1 MCGLVGIMSSDMKIK
16 HKDVLSCLL
25 YLDTFRG
32 RDSTGVAAI
41 RHNGDT
47 SVLKSTVPGY
57 EFTEGKQLEEHL
69 RVNDSVWIGHN
80 RYGTV
85 GRNIRSNAHPF
96 MVLDAQGTCEL
107 VGAHNGTLKNK
118 WVLTDHTKYGTDSEA
133 LLHEIAGITLEKT
146 IEKVEGAWAL
156 TYYDHRA
163 EEMRFLRN
171 EERPLFYAFEADE
184 KTIIW
189 ASEIWMIRVACS
201 RSDIKLHEDRI
212 HMTLPDTLYRIPA
225 TEKVGEKL
233 IIEKTG
239 GLVGKTPDFFQGR
252 NTAAVGG
259 TNAANQT
266 PQQKATEAAQAARQ
280 GLTQTHSS
288 GTKTPN
294 DGQNLQRPKLSS
306 STALSSNKV
315 VPIFAAK
322 FYKGFNGTKL
332 TKKEL
337 DDQLANG
344 CSWCEKEF
352 ISSEDKYA
360 WVAPSNPV
368 CHKCLVGDHEDKEMI
383 EAIFGQIP
391 KKASIH

>member
-1 MCGLVGIMSSDMKIK
+1 MSSDMKVK

-47 SVLKSTVPGY
+47 SVMKSTVPGY
-57 EFTEGKQLEEHL
+57 EFTEGKHLEDHL
-69 RVNDSVWIGHN
+69 RVNDFVWIGHN

-96 MVLDAQGTCEL
+96 MVLDEQGTCEI

-118 WVLTDHTKYGTDSEA
+118 WALTDHIKYGTDSEA
-133 LLHEIAGITLEKT
+133 LFHEIAKIGLEKT

-156 TYYDHRA
+156 TYYDHKA
-163 EEMRFLRN
+163 EELRFLRN
-171 EERPLFYAFEADE
+171 DERPLFYAIEEDE

-189 ASEIWMIRVACS
+189 ASEIWMIRVACT
-201 RSDIKLHEDRI
+201 RSGIKLHEDKI

-225 TEKVGEKL
+225 TDKIGEKL
-233 IIEKTG
+233 KVEKTG
-239 GLVGKTPDFFQGR
+239 GLVGKTTDFFQGR
-252 NTAAVGG
+252 NTAVGG
-259 TNAANQT
+259 AGTNSTQKT
-266 PQQKATEAAQAARQ
+266 TQQKAAQEAAQAARQ
-280 GLTQTHSS
+280 GVIAVTLSS

-294 DGQNLQRPKLSS
+294 DGQNQQRPKLSS

-315 VPIFAAK
+315 VPIFTAK
-322 FYKGFNGTKL
+322 FYKGFNGAKL

-352 ISSEDKYA
+352 IAPDEKYA
-360 WVAPSNPV
+360 WVAPSRPV
-368 CHKCLVGDHEDKEMI
+368 CSKCLVGDHEDKEMI

-391 KKASIH
+391 KTKASIH